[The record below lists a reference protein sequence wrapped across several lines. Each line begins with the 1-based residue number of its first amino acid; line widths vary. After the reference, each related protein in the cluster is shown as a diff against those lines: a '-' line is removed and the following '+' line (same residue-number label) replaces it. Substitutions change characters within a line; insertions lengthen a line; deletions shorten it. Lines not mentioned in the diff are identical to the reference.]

1 MNRYKLFLI
10 LLLLKFIL
18 LPSYAQNVKLI
29 PEPGFIPYA
38 TYYLSSINLSTGSSD
53 VEFFN
58 FKLSEESG
66 DYSSSEIWASIEFD
80 VSMVSNALGISTPT
94 KIISMKSD
102 DFQMFA
108 DIRISNT
115 FLSTQTS
122 SILDMSI
129 PPKQIPL
136 SMRINEII
144 DFGKFQ
150 DLLSAIVST
159 GKLSDGNY
167 TFRVIVR
174 SGKKDNLSITDDVM
188 ETIQVLSNTSL
199 NLISP
204 GGEIADSLQ
213 NKIFSPYPIFQWETD
228 PCQGCESFIRVAK
241 YDSDSH
247 SSVNEAI
254 NDITVL
260 PFNQSEVWH
269 SAGFATNYQYPFNG
283 AIDLEKDEVYVWQ
296 VQKKL
301 PTTEGLESYTS
312 PIFAFKLANI
322 SDTSSS
328 DFQSLHPILQQ
339 LNDII
344 GEEQFQYY
352 FGNES
357 ELSGFEPNG
366 SYIVNGIEVS
376 VDEIFKLFNDFN
388 NGSSELINISVE

>member
-1 MNRYKLFLI
+1 
-10 LLLLKFIL
+10 LLKFFL
-18 LPSYAQNVKLI
+18 TFSYAQNVKLI

-38 TYYLSSINLSTGSSD
+38 TYYLSSINLSTGSSN

-66 DYSSSEIWASIEFD
+66 DYLSAEIWASIEFD
-80 VSMVSNALGISTPT
+80 VSMISTALGVSTPT
-94 KIISMKSD
+94 KIISMESD
-102 DFQMFA
+102 EFQMFA

-122 SILDMSI
+122 SLIDMSI

-144 DFGKFQ
+144 DFGKFE

-159 GKLSDGNY
+159 GKLADGNY
-167 TFRVIVR
+167 TFRVVVR
-174 SGKKDNLSITDDVM
+174 SGEKGNLSITDDIM
-188 ETIQVLSNTSL
+188 ETIQVSSNTSL

-204 GGEIADSLQ
+204 GGELPDSLE

-228 PCQGCESFIRVAK
+228 PCQRCESFIRVAK
-241 YDSDSH
+241 FDSETH

-254 NDITVL
+254 NDITSL
-260 PFNQSEVWH
+260 PVNQSEVWH

-283 AIDLEKDEVYVWQ
+283 AIDLVKGEIYVWQ

-301 PTTEGLESYTS
+301 PTTEGLEAYTS
-312 PIFAFKLANI
+312 PIFAFKLANLY
-322 SDTSSS
+322 DTSSS
-328 DFQSLHPILQQ
+328 DFQSLHPLLQQ
-339 LNDII
+339 LKNLI
-344 GEEQFQYY
+344 GEQQFKLY

-366 SYIVNGIEVS
+366 SYLVNGIEVS
-376 VDEIFKLFNDFN
+376 IDEIFKLFNDFN
-388 NGSSELINISVE
+388 NGSLELINISVE